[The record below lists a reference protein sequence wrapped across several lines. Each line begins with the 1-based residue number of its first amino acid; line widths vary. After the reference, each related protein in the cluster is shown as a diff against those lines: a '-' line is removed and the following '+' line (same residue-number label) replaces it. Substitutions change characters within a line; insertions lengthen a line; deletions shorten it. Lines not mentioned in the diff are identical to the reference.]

1 MVNAN
6 KWLDEKIPK
15 NQRAQATLLQICR
28 QCQGGHTTYQNGC
41 SYCNNRNRNPN
52 NHLNPPQ
59 YQFYNTLLEGEL
71 DLNDFVNLQ
80 YLYVNGCGQGQDQQQ
95 KLTNLKIDKCNKL
108 MYLRFDNTPSS
119 NITIGE
125 TNQQIIDRNKQLIT
139 DHDRLKSQVEKLTNA
154 ILNING
160 FNPGDLKLVAK
171 KIVEENLE
179 HQISITK
186 SKFNEDYQLQK
197 NKLNEDYKLW
207 LDILLETQQE
217 ILQNDNAFAR
227 NLLDK
232 VKNRLSNVLTAEEI
246 QELLGKKVE
255 INELEIQLNNLK
267 IQEQQQQ

>member
-6 KWLDEKIPK
+6 EWLDEKIPK
-15 NQRAQATLLQICR
+15 NQRAQATQLHIYR
-28 QCQGGHTTYQNGC
+28 QCQNGHTTYQNGC
-41 SYCNNRNRNPN
+41 SYCNNRNPN
-52 NHLNPPQ
+52 NYTSPPQ

-80 YLYVNGCGQGQDQQQ
+80 YLYVYGCGQGQDQQQ

-108 MYLRFDNTPSS
+108 IYLYFYYPPAS

-125 TNQQIIDRNKQLIT
+125 DKQLIT
-139 DHDRLKSQVEKLTNA
+139 DRNMFKSQVEKLISVIRN
-154 ILNING
+154 IKGLNL
-160 FNPGDLKLVAK
+160 GDLKSAAK
-171 KIVEENLE
+171 KIEEENLE
-179 HQISITK
+179 QQVSVT
-186 SKFNEDYQLQK
+186 K
-197 NKLNEDYKLW
+197 NKLNEDYQLW

-217 ILQNDNAFAR
+217 VLQNDSAFAR
-227 NLLDK
+227 KQLEK